1 MSRKWISITD
11 VATAAR
17 LQNEVGANRGRE
29 TKKGNHGREKQIET
43 KGKTFKKSAQK
54 QEQRKDE

>member
-11 VATAAR
+11 VATTAR

-29 TKKGNHGREKQIET
+29 TKKRNHGREKEIEA
-43 KGKTFKKSAQK
+43 KRITFKKSAQK
-54 QEQRKDE
+54 KEQRKDE